1 MKTTTKSKKKSVLLA
16 SHVTPTRYNLTLR
29 PDLENFVFD
38 GSETIDIILDKDVK
52 TITLHSK
59 DIAIS
64 TAEIK
69 IGKEIQFADKIEY
82 DTAAETATFTFK
94 KSIKAG
100 KAKLNIVFSGIINES
115 LRGFYRSRYE
125 IEGVTKHIA
134 TTQFEATDARRAFPC
149 FDEPAQKAIFDVHL
163 VIPGDHIAISNTLPV
178 RVAEHEGGFKTISF
192 APTPKMSTY
201 LLAFIIGD
209 FEYLEGQTAGPNPTL
224 VRVYTTPGKKH
235 QAKFALEAAIKS
247 LDFYNSYFNIP
258 YPLDTLDLIAI
269 PDFESAAME
278 NWGAVTFRETAILVD
293 EEHTSLSNK
302 QWVAIVVAHELAHQW
317 FGNLVTMKWWTDLW
331 LNEGFASYM
340 EYVCVDALFP
350 EWHVWDL
357 YVSDRYT
364 VALKLDALVHSH
376 PIEVTVH
383 HPDEINEVFDM
394 ISYSKGSA
402 VIRMLAEYVGHD
414 VFRDGL
420 RHYLKT
426 HSYKNTE
433 TIHLW
438 ESLEKVS
445 KKPIKQMMSNWT
457 KKTGYPLVSLSKTK
471 HSYFAEQERF
481 LSSRV
486 AKTETKDK
494 TIWNIPISYES
505 NGEILK
511 TFMTKKKIPLIGSS
525 IGKLNLGE
533 NSFIRTKYD
542 EETLARLR
550 SEIEKGNLGVK
561 DRLGLIR
568 DIFILAEAGQIKTD
582 TALEFSL
589 SYKNETE
596 YIVWSEIAIGIARV
610 HSLISD
616 ESFNENYKSFAR
628 SLFSPLAERVG
639 WNPKENEPHSYI
651 FLRSLA
657 LSSAANYGDEK
668 IIKQAKKLFKE
679 REINPIRADIR
690 STVYNTVAA
699 NGGEKEWKLF
709 KELYKKEKMHEEQD
723 RFGRALTQFKNESI
737 LEKTLALAMS
747 ADIRNQDAPFIIAMT
762 LSNKYGRDLTWK
774 FIKQNYTEILK
785 LWGSGGHFMSR
796 ILSPLGLYKDSKNLK
811 DIQKFFG
818 KNKAPGA
825 DRTLDQSY
833 EKIMSNEAWIK
844 GDKKDIKK
852 WLEKNYK

>member
-1 MKTTTKSKKKSVLLA
+1 MKTTTKSKKTSVRLVE
-16 SHVTPTRYNLTLR
+16 HVTPTRYNLTLK
-29 PDLENFVFD
+29 PDLENFVFE
-38 GSETIDIILDKDVK
+38 GNETIDIILDKDAK

-94 KSIKAG
+94 KSIKKG
-100 KAKLNIVFSGIINES
+100 KAKLSIVFTGIINES

-125 IEGVTKHIA
+125 IDGETKHLA

-163 VIPGDHIAISNTLPV
+163 VIPGDKIAISNTLPV
-178 RVAEHEGGFKTISF
+178 RVAEHESGYKTISF

-209 FEYLEGQTAGPNPTL
+209 FEYLEGQTSGPKPTL

-235 QAKFALEAAIKS
+235 QAKFALEVAIKS
-247 LDFYNSYFNIP
+247 LDFYNQYFNIP

-350 EWHVWDL
+350 QWHVWDL
-357 YVSDRYT
+357 YVADRYT
-364 VALKLDALVHSH
+364 LALKLDALINSH
-376 PIEVTVH
+376 PIEVAVH
-383 HPDEINEVFDM
+383 HPNEISEVFDI
-394 ISYSKGSA
+394 ISYAKGSA

-433 TIHLW
+433 TVHLW

-445 KKPIKQMMSNWT
+445 KKPIKQMMNNWT

-481 LSSRV
+481 LSSRIS
-486 AKTETKDK
+486 KKETTDK
-494 TIWNIPISYES
+494 TIWNIPIAYES
-505 NGEILK
+505 NGETLK

-542 EETLARLR
+542 EETLSRLKT
-550 SEIEKGNLGVK
+550 EVENGKLGVK

-568 DIFILAEAGQIKTD
+568 DVFILAEAGEIKT
-582 TALEFSL
+582 TAALEFSL

-596 YIVWSEIAIGIARV
+596 YIVWSEIGIGISRV
-610 HSLISD
+610 YGLISD
-616 ESFNENYKSFAR
+616 AILREKYKSYAQ
-628 SLFSPLAERVG
+628 SLFSPLAEKIG
-639 WNPKENEPHSYI
+639 WNPKENEPHSYV
-651 FLRSLA
+651 FLRSMA
-657 LSSAANYGDEK
+657 LSSAALFDDKKVIN
-668 IIKQAKKLFKE
+668 QAKKLFRE
-679 REINPIRADIR
+679 RETNPIRADIR
-690 STVYNTVAA
+690 SVVYNTVAA
-699 NGGEKEWKLF
+699 NSGEKEWKQF

-723 RFGRALTQFKNESI
+723 RYSRALTYFRSESI
-737 LEKTLALAMS
+737 LEKTLKFAMS
-747 ADIRNQDAPFIIAMT
+747 SDIRNQDAPFIIGMT
-762 LSNKYGRDLTWK
+762 LSNRYGRDITWK
-774 FIKQNYTEILK
+774 FIKQNYPEILK
-785 LWGSGGHFMSR
+785 LWGNGGHLISR
-796 ILSPLGLYKDSKNLK
+796 IISPIGLYADSKNLK
-811 DIQKFFG
+811 DIQKFFS

-825 DRTLDQSY
+825 ERTITQSY
-833 EKIMSNEAWIK
+833 EKINSSIAWIK
-844 GDKKDIKK
+844 EDMKDIKK

>member
-1 MKTTTKSKKKSVLLA
+1 MKTPTKPKKISVLLA
-16 SHVTPTRYNLTLR
+16 SHVTPIRYNLTLK

-38 GSETIDIILDKDVK
+38 GNETIDIVLDKDVK
-52 TITLHSK
+52 SITLHSK
-59 DIAIS
+59 DINIA

-69 IGKEIQFADKIEY
+69 TGKEKQFADKIEY
-82 DTAAETATFTFK
+82 DTKAETATFTFR
-94 KSIKAG
+94 KSIKKG
-100 KAKLNIVFSGIINES
+100 KTKLNIVFSGIINES

-125 IEGVTKHIA
+125 IDGVTKHIA

-209 FEYLEGQTAGPNPTL
+209 FEYLEGQTAGPKPTL

-235 QAKFALEAAIKS
+235 QAKFALETAIKS
-247 LDFYNSYFNIP
+247 LDFYNNYFNIP

-293 EEHTSLSNK
+293 EDHTSLSNK

-340 EYVCVDALFP
+340 EYVCIDALFP

-364 VALKLDALVHSH
+364 VALKLDALINSH
-376 PIEVTVH
+376 PIEVTVN

-420 RHYLKT
+420 RKYLKT

-445 KKPIKQMMSNWT
+445 KKPIKQMMNNWT

-481 LSSRV
+481 LSSRISKKDT
-486 AKTETKDK
+486 ADK
-494 TIWNIPISYES
+494 TVWNIPISYES

-542 EETLARLR
+542 EETLAKLR
-550 SEIEKGNLGVK
+550 QEIENGNLGVK

-568 DIFILAEAGQIKTD
+568 DVFILAEAGEINTT
-582 TALEFSL
+582 TALEFSM

-596 YIVWSEIAIGIARV
+596 YIVWSEISNGISRV
-610 HSLISD
+610 NTLLSD
-616 ESFNENYKSFAR
+616 ESLREKYRSYAR
-628 SLFSPLAERVG
+628 SLFSTIAEKMG
-639 WNPKENEPHSYI
+639 WIPNENEPHSYV

-657 LSSAANYGDEK
+657 LSNAALYGDEK
-668 IIKQAKKLFKE
+668 IIKHAKKLFKE
-679 REINPIRADIR
+679 RDVNPIRADIR
-690 STVYNTVAA
+690 SAVYNTVASY
-699 NGGEKEWKLF
+699 GGEKEWKVF

-723 RFGRALTQFKNESI
+723 RYSRALTYFRSESI
-737 LEKTLALAMS
+737 LEKTLKLAMS
-747 ADIRNQDAPFIIAMT
+747 PDIRNQDSPFIIAMT
-762 LSNKYGRDLTWK
+762 WSNRYGRDLTWN
-774 FIKQNYTEILK
+774 FVKQNYPEILK

-796 ILSPLGLYKDSKNLK
+796 ILSPLGLYSDAKNLK
-811 DIQKFFG
+811 DIQKFFA

-825 DRTLDQSY
+825 DRTLTQSY
-833 EKIMSNEAWIK
+833 EKINSNIAWIK
-844 GDKKDIKK
+844 DDQKDIKK

>member
-1 MKTTTKSKKKSVLLA
+1 MPTTKKPKKISVLLA
-16 SHVTPTRYNLTLR
+16 SHVTPTRYNLTLK
-29 PDLENFVFD
+29 PDLENFVFE
-38 GSETIDIILDKDVK
+38 GSETIDIVLDKDVK

-94 KSIKAG
+94 KSIKKG
-100 KAKLNIVFSGIINES
+100 KAKLSIVFSGIINEN

-125 IEGVTKHIA
+125 IDGMTKHLA

-149 FDEPAQKAIFDVHL
+149 FDEPAQKAVFDVHL
-163 VIPGDHIAISNTLPV
+163 VIPGEHIAISNTLPV
-178 RVAEHEGGFKTISF
+178 RVAEHEGGYKTVSF

-201 LLAFIIGD
+201 LLAFIIGE
-209 FEYLEGQTAGPNPTL
+209 FEYLEGQTSGTNPTL

-235 QAKFALEAAIKS
+235 QASFALEVAIKS
-247 LDFYNSYFNIP
+247 LDFYNQYFNIP

-293 EEHTSLSNK
+293 ENHTSLSNK
-302 QWVAIVVAHELAHQW
+302 QWVAIVIAHELAHQW

-340 EYVCVDALFP
+340 EYVCIDALFP
-350 EWHVWDL
+350 QWHVWDL
-357 YVSDRYT
+357 YVADRYT
-364 VALKLDALVHSH
+364 LALKLDALSHSH

-433 TIHLW
+433 TVHLW
-438 ESLEKVS
+438 ESIEKIS
-445 KKPIKQMMSNWT
+445 KKPVKQMMSNWT

-471 HSYFAEQERF
+471 HTHFAEQERF

-486 AKTETKDK
+486 SKNEIKDK
-494 TIWNIPISYES
+494 TIWNIPIAYES
-505 NGEILK
+505 NGEVLK
-511 TFMTKKKIPLIGSS
+511 TFMTKKKIPLVGSS

-542 EETLARLR
+542 EETLSRLR
-550 SEIEKGNLGVK
+550 QEIEKGNLNVK

-568 DIFILAEAGQIKTD
+568 DVFILAEAGEMNTS
-582 TALEFSL
+582 TALEFAL

-596 YIVWSEIAIGIARV
+596 YIVWSEISSGLARV
-610 HSLISD
+610 HNLIID
-616 ESFNENYKSFAR
+616 EKFNDKYKSYAKE
-628 SLFSPLAERVG
+628 LFSTITVNIG
-639 WNPKENEPHSYI
+639 WDPKENEPHSYV

-657 LSSAANYGDEK
+657 LSNSAHYGDEK
-668 IIKQAKKLFKE
+668 VIKNAKKLFKE
-679 REINPIRADIR
+679 RDTNPIRADIR
-690 STVYNTVAA
+690 SVVYGIVAA
-699 NGGEKEWKLF
+699 NGGEKEWRTFRDLHKT
-709 KELYKKEKMHEEQD
+709 EKMHEEQD
-723 RFGRALTQFKNESI
+723 RYRRALTQFKDVKL
-737 LEKTLALAMS
+737 LEKTLTLAMGTE
-747 ADIRNQDAPFIIAMT
+747 IRNQDTPFIIAMT
-762 LSNKYGRDLTWK
+762 WSNFYGRDLTWSFVK
-774 FIKQNYTEILK
+774 KNYAEILK
-785 LWGSGGHFMSR
+785 IWGSGGHFMSR
-796 ILSPLGLYKDSKNLK
+796 ILAPIGIYKDSKNLK
-811 DIQKFFG
+811 DIQKFFA

-825 DRTLDQSY
+825 DRTIEQGI
-833 EKIMSNEAWIK
+833 EKINSSIAWIK
-844 GDKKDIKK
+844 DDKRDIQK